1 MKNCKEL
8 EKEFELIIF
17 ILDKLWWAIL
27 ALGGGLGTLLLK
39 KSSFSLMLFTTT
51 LFWFLLISWVI
62 GLFQIRKLIKKFN
75 ICKEDKNET

>member
-51 LFWFLLISWVI
+51 LFWFLLISWII